1 MTLFWKEV
9 NLQQVLEFTTGSETV
24 ILMNFIAACISVCI
38 ELG

>member
-9 NLQQVLEFTTGSETV
+9 NLQQVCSETV